1 MDGVGGGLAGNIIF
15 DGVAG
20 GVAVSR
26 VAAEFSG
33 EGFEER
39 VCGVVDG
46 VDAVRAFAYYEFGIP
61 ELAVCNSGG
70 DCGALLWVDLEEDRI
85 DFCFGAGAC
94 GGGCYLA
101 FFVSDDV
108 RRGKEEV
115 DSQQLTVESREGEKQ
130 RTQSEWACCGA

>member
-1 MDGVGGGLAGNIIF
+1 MARVAGGFVGDFIF

-33 EGFEER
+33 AGFEER

-46 VDAVRAFAYYEFGIP
+46 VDAVWAFAYYEFGIS
-61 ELAVCNSGG
+61 ELAVRDSGG
-70 DCGALLWVDLEEDRI
+70 DCRAVLWVDLEKDGI

-108 RRGKEEV
+108 GGEEI
-115 DSQQLTVESREGEKQ
+115 
-130 RTQSEWACCGA
+130 